1 MEPLQSIPMPT
12 HAVLIGL
19 NTANSWPTGD
29 PARPTRLAY
38 IATNSTQ
45 RLAFVSLQSAGH
57 ATHVLRVASRPSHFD
72 DMPYGLVVEVH
83 LAQELAEGEAIYLSL
98 AQAGATTYYP
108 PQQIDDGK

>member
-1 MEPLQSIPMPT
+1 MEPLQSIPMPS

-19 NTANSWPTGD
+19 NSANSWPTGD

-45 RLAFVSLQSAGH
+45 RLAFVTLASHTAN
-57 ATHVLRVASRPSHFD
+57 VLRVATRPSNFD
-72 DMPYGLVVEVH
+72 DMPYGVVVELS
-83 LAQELAEGEAIYLSL
+83 LAQDLGEGEAIYLSL